1 MVRQSNLE
9 QYFTAWDEGDTG
21 YFKVAPIKLK
31 VTSSAQDLEAAAK
44 ETAKEIEAEVSYA
57 WDLGK
62 SESTAWWLEWGGFA
76 LEEEIPFYAA
86 VSLPEAE
93 DKIKGFDPKNND
105 YECDTVE
112 EFKEMLFSAYD
123 EDLVASDLK
132 RGFKLWLKSL
142 DKKILEALES
152 DLVSWTSRA
161 R

>member
-62 SESTAWWLEWGGFA
+62 SDSTAWWLEWGGFA

-93 DKIKGFDPKNND
+93 DKIKDFDPKNND

-123 EDLVASDLK
+123 EDLVAADLK

-142 DKKILEALES
+142 DKKVLEALGN
-152 DLVSWTSRA
+152 DLASWTSRA